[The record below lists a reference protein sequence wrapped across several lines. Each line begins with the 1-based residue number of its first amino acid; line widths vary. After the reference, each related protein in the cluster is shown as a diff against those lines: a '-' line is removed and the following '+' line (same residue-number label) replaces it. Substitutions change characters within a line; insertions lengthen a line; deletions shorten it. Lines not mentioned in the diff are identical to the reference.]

1 MPQSENN
8 KIDPETDALL
18 AEQRLIK
25 DVVNHEGWKYVEQ
38 RFFDKL
44 LSLQNVF
51 DINDLNKTTIRNDI
65 LSRKKA
71 HEILL
76 SFWQDIK
83 GTAIEADENRTL
95 TPKHKYIYK
104 KD

>member
-51 DINDLNKTTIRNDI
+51 DINDLNKTTIRKI
-65 LSRKKA
+65 KAATALS
-71 HEILL
+71 
-76 SFWQDIK
+76 
-83 GTAIEADENRTL
+83 GDENRTL